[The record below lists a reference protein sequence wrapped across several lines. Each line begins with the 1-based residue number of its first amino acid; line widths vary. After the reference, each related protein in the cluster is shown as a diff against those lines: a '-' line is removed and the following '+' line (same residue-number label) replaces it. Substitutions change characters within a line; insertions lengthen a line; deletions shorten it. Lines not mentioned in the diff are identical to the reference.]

1 MLDRF
6 NRKISYLRISV
17 TDRCNLRCIYCMPE
31 EGVKLLRHEEIL
43 TFDEITEVV
52 KTAVELGIDKIRLT
66 GGEPLVRK
74 GIVELVGMLAQ
85 IEGIKDFGLTTNG
98 ILLDEFALLLKNA
111 GIHRLNISLDT
122 MDPDQFA
129 HITRGGD
136 IKAVLKGIEAAVKAG
151 FDNIKLNTVIDSS
164 PDEENATGVS
174 EFAKKNGFK
183 IRFIRKMDLEKGT
196 FWGVIGGDGGKCSIC
211 NRLRISSNGIVT
223 PCLFS
228 DKGFNVREL
237 GIKEALIQA
246 VNSKPEKGVMSRTH
260 KFYNIGG

>member
-1 MLDRF
+1 
-6 NRKISYLRISV
+6 
-17 TDRCNLRCIYCMPE
+17 MPE

-151 FDNIKLNTVIDSS
+151 
-164 PDEENATGVS
+164 
-174 EFAKKNGFK
+174 
-183 IRFIRKMDLEKGT
+183 
-196 FWGVIGGDGGKCSIC
+196 
-211 NRLRISSNGIVT
+211 
-223 PCLFS
+223 
-228 DKGFNVREL
+228 
-237 GIKEALIQA
+237 
-246 VNSKPEKGVMSRTH
+246 
-260 KFYNIGG
+260 